1 MRVVLF
7 DIDGTLLRSGVGKRA
22 MERAMLA
29 TVGTS
34 GEPGH
39 RYDGK
44 TDRQIVREALTWA
57 GLDDAAINA
66 QMPAIEARYVEALH
80 DELSREHGVTL
91 LPGVL
96 PLLDAVD
103 ARADMT
109 MGLLT
114 GNIAAGAAA
123 KLAAVG
129 LDAGRFRIGAFGSDH
144 EHRSELPAIAQSRAR
159 ALLARDV
166 AGEALVIVGDT
177 PSDIACGRGVG
188 ARAVAVATGHFSVSE
203 LAAHA
208 PAAVFADLTDTDAV
222 MAALTGV

>member
-29 TVGTS
+29 TVGTT

-44 TDRQIVREALTWA
+44 TDRQIVREALRWA

-144 EHRSELPAIAQSRAR
+144 EHRNELPAIAQSRAR
-159 ALLARDV
+159 ALLAREV

-203 LAAHA
+203 LAAHVRM
-208 PAAVFADLTDTDAV
+208 PSRYLSSEGI
-222 MAALTGV
+222 MKPLSLMY

>member
-159 ALLARDV
+159 ALLAREV

-222 MAALTGV
+222 MAALAGV

>member
-29 TVGTS
+29 TVGTT

-144 EHRSELPAIAQSRAR
+144 EHRNELPAIAQSRAR
-159 ALLARDV
+159 ALLAREV

-222 MAALTGV
+222 MAALAGV